1 MVRKAKPFPTTLQ
14 TGIEQNDTVRTG
26 AGRVQITFLDKTTVK
41 VTEQSKLV
49 IDTFVYDPNPSK
61 SKMGLKFA
69 SGTIRFATGKGI
81 PKNNIKL
88 STPTATISVRGTDFV
103 STVDETGKSLII
115 LLPGEDGHVGEILV
129 GNAGGVVL
137 LNKAFQ
143 ATVVS
148 TFDTAPSKPTILNLT
163 LDMIDNMLIIS
174 PPDEIKETIEEQDTR
189 ANILDLN
196 ELDVDYL
203 KNTELEDDKLVQS
216 ELDVT
221 AVDAEFLE
229 DMFND
234 MSTASEE
241 KDGVKIEGTKIGS
254 DNQTQINTILNSDK
268 VQFIRSVN
276 NYQEILVPTE
286 QGKVININDA
296 GKVNNVIV
304 NDGGSS
310 ITITQKN

>member
-14 TGIEQNDTVRTG
+14 SPIEQNDTVRTG
-26 AGRVQITFLDKTTVK
+26 AGRVQITFVDQTTVK

-49 IDTFVYDPNPSK
+49 IDTFVFDPNPSK

-88 STPTATISVRGTDFV
+88 STPSATIAVRGTDFV
-103 STVDETGKSLII
+103 STVDETGESLII
-115 LLPGEDGHVGEILV
+115 LLPGDDGHVGEILV
-129 GNAGGVVL
+129 GNAGGIVI

-143 ATVVS
+143 ATTVTTYDS
-148 TFDTAPSKPTILNLT
+148 APSKPVILNLT

-174 PPDEIKETIEEQDTR
+174 PPDEVKEEVEEQDTR

-196 ELDVDYL
+196 ELDVDFL
-203 KNTELEDDKLVQS
+203 KNTELEDTNLNTT

-221 AVDAEFLE
+221 AVDVNFLE

-234 MSTASEE
+234 MSEASGE
-241 KDGVKIEGTKIGS
+241 KEGVKVEGTKIGV
-254 DNQTQINTILNSDK
+254 DNQTQINTLLTGDK
-268 VQFIRSVN
+268 VQIIRSVN
-276 NYQEILVPTE
+276 NYQEILIPTE
-286 QGKVININDA
+286 QGKTIKINDA
-296 GKVNNVIV
+296 GKLNNVTV
-304 NDGGSS
+304 NDGGST
-310 ITITQKN
+310 ITIIQKN